1 MPDDEPAAAPDPDP
15 AAVPYRPAP
24 LRFLRRNKTAP
35 VPGAG
40 SLSPS
45 SSTGDCGG
53 SGAAGGIGVPA
64 AVGWGHLMVAGG
76 VGGAGAATQQ
86 PQQAQQV
93 APQPLACFSVAASAV
108 PAVAEGAAGQQQ
120 QQQHVHRNITWP
132 VYNNP
137 LACLP
142 PSEPSCGSLAMRP
155 PQPAAV
161 AVDLP
166 GVAAAATAVTVAA
179 AGAAQQGARPP
190 SPPHSHTSTPQDSAQ
205 DLEAGTAGGPDKSSG
220 SLPSK
225 ASTSKAGGSSKAG
238 GATTAAAA
246 AALPAGP
253 VFGALQYRL
262 PGAPPTG
269 PGSGDT
275 TPEPRGE
282 CACCDRMGWKCTK
295 HSSAAEAELAERAP
309 APELCVHL
317 CLSWSKLP
325 LHVPHRAA
333 SGRRRWCHAGGIQH
347 LLAGCSSADVHHLP
361 LRLFAGRAKALV
373 RTRVEPKTF
382 FANERTFLQWL
393 QIRWGWG
400 LAAWGGVVERC
411 LESMPWL

>member
-1 MPDDEPAAAPDPDP
+1 MNTCRQAGARVLHHRQLHVLAAGWQGACAPSMGWLWPSHSRHTSTAGIQASSPPASFSYYEQKGASWLFPKTRGFDEGGFAAVPDDEPAAAPDPDP
-15 AAVPYRPAP
+15 EAVPYRPAP

-40 SLSPS
+40 SLCPS

-53 SGAAGGIGVPA
+53 SGAAAGIGVPA
-64 AVGWGHLMVAGG
+64 AGGWGHLMVAGG
-76 VGGAGAATQQ
+76 VGGTGAAARQA
-86 PQQAQQV
+86 QQAQQA
-93 APQPLACFSVAASAV
+93 APQPLACFTVAASAV
-108 PAVAEGAAGQQQ
+108 PPAAVGQQQ
-120 QQQHVHRNITWP
+120 QQQHVHRNINWP

-137 LACLP
+137 LASLP
-142 PSEPSCGSLAMRP
+142 PSEPSCGSLAMTMRP

-166 GVAAAATAVTVAA
+166 SAAVTVAV
-179 AGAAQQGARPP
+179 AGAAQQGPRPP
-190 SPPHSHTSTPQDSAQ
+190 SPPHSHTSTPHSAQ

-238 GATTAAAA
+238 GGTTSAAA

-262 PGAPPTG
+262 PGAPPTD

-282 CACCDRMGWKCTK
+282 
-295 HSSAAEAELAERAP
+295 
-309 APELCVHL
+309 
-317 CLSWSKLP
+317 
-325 LHVPHRAA
+325 
-333 SGRRRWCHAGGIQH
+333 
-347 LLAGCSSADVHHLP
+347 
-361 LRLFAGRAKALV
+361 FA
-373 RTRVEPKTF
+373 
-382 FANERTFLQWL
+382 
-393 QIRWGWG
+393 
-400 LAAWGGVVERC
+400 
-411 LESMPWL
+411 

>member
-1 MPDDEPAAAPDPDP
+1 MNTCRQAGARVLHHRQLHVLAAGWEGACAPSMGWIWPSHSRHTSTAGIQASSPPASFSYYEQKGASWLFPKTRGFDEGGFAAVPDDEPAAAPDPDP
-15 AAVPYRPAP
+15 EAVPYRPAP

-40 SLSPS
+40 SLCPS

-53 SGAAGGIGVPA
+53 SGAAAGIGVPA
-64 AVGWGHLMVAGG
+64 AGGWGHLMVAGG
-76 VGGAGAATQQ
+76 VGGTGAAARQA
-86 PQQAQQV
+86 QQAQQA
-93 APQPLACFSVAASAV
+93 APQPLACFTVAASAV
-108 PAVAEGAAGQQQ
+108 PPAAVGQQQQ
-120 QQQHVHRNITWP
+120 QQQHVHRNINWP

-137 LACLP
+137 LASLP
-142 PSEPSCGSLAMRP
+142 PSEPSCGSLAMTMRP

-161 AVDLP
+161 AVELP
-166 GVAAAATAVTVAA
+166 SAAVTVAV
-179 AGAAQQGARPP
+179 AGAAQQGPRPP

-238 GATTAAAA
+238 GGTTSAAA

-282 CACCDRMGWKCTK
+282 
-295 HSSAAEAELAERAP
+295 
-309 APELCVHL
+309 
-317 CLSWSKLP
+317 
-325 LHVPHRAA
+325 
-333 SGRRRWCHAGGIQH
+333 
-347 LLAGCSSADVHHLP
+347 
-361 LRLFAGRAKALV
+361 FA
-373 RTRVEPKTF
+373 
-382 FANERTFLQWL
+382 
-393 QIRWGWG
+393 
-400 LAAWGGVVERC
+400 
-411 LESMPWL
+411 